1 MDLGQAASS
10 CHVTDTVF
18 VTVASAI
25 VALKKRPRKLVHMH
39 QKSKLEFLIFKAPE
53 ETHESRSPLKRSSSP
68 KSAKLRHSHSL
79 DYSSRFQGSIVPGQ
93 PESNTSHHITE
104 IME

>member
-39 QKSKLEFLIFKAPE
+39 QKSKPEFLIFKAPE
-53 ETHESRSPLKRSSSP
+53 ETHES
-68 KSAKLRHSHSL
+68 AKLRHSHSL
-79 DYSSRFQGSIVPGQ
+79 DYSSHFQGSIVPGQ